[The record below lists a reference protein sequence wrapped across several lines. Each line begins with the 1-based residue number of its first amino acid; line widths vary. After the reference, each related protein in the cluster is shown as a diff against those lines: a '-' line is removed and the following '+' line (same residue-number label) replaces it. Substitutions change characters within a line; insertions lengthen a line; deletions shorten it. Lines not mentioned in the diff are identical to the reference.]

1 MQRKQEFICKDLD
14 EGMELAIAYFH
25 LSSEKIFLNIIE
37 ENDDNMKVE
46 ALIDI
51 NLALEGKKYL
61 ETILQA
67 MNVEYQL
74 EVRVLNNEQ
83 EIYYNIHT
91 NENPL
96 LIGVKGKTLDA
107 LQTLVRNLLQTYT
120 KDMLVVNVDVG
131 SYRENRKHQLEVLAT
146 KTAKEVAKTKEKNE
160 TTHAISARNSR
171 RSIVRPGAGDKQSHN
186 ARQLARPNGLARR
199 RWQLLLHLHRRKK
212 DACKQRPLP
221 LGGYQSLRYRQPIA
235 E

>member
-1 MQRKQEFICKDLD
+1 MQRKQEFICKNLD
-14 EGMELAIAYFH
+14 EGMELAVAFFH
-25 LSSEKIFLNIIE
+25 LSPEKIFLNILE
-37 ENDDNMKVE
+37 ESDEEVKIE

-51 NLALEGKKYL
+51 NLALEGKRYL
-61 ETILQA
+61 ESILQG

-74 EVRVLNNEQ
+74 EVRSLNDEK

-120 KDMLVVNVDVG
+120 KENLVVNVDVG

-146 KTAKEVAKTKEKNE
+146 KTAKEVAKTKVPVKLKPMSSYERRIIHNKLTE
-160 TTHAISARNSR
+160 WRDVYTESEGEGTDRAI
-171 RSIVRPGAGDKQSHN
+171 IIKP
-186 ARQLARPNGLARR
+186 
-199 RWQLLLHLHRRKK
+199 
-212 DACKQRPLP
+212 KQR
-221 LGGYQSLRYRQPIA
+221 
-235 E
+235 